1 LPRDELL
8 DGLRGSAGDFLVRGG
23 HEDETRLSHRPPPFV
38 IHTSCSGHTP
48 ATSRPELE
56 GAGKFAGMGIAPH
69 IARLRAFVGHEQLL
83 LPCATVLPLD
93 ERGRVLLAWA
103 AGHSDGW
110 GTVGGAVDPGE
121 SPAEA
126 AIREAR
132 EETGVEIRLIRL
144 VDVLGGPDYE
154 VTYPNG
160 DRAAYVTAVYEA
172 SVIDGVPAPADG
184 ELSDVAWFT
193 REELASIPLSRFTRA
208 LLTATGYLP
217 TA

>member
-1 LPRDELL
+1 
-8 DGLRGSAGDFLVRGG
+8 
-23 HEDETRLSHRPPPFV
+23 
-38 IHTSCSGHTP
+38 
-48 ATSRPELE
+48 
-56 GAGKFAGMGIAPH
+56 MGIAPH

-121 SPAEA
+121 SPAQA

-132 EETGVEIRLIRL
+132 EEIGVEIRLTRL
-144 VDVLGGPDYE
+144 VDVLGGADYE

-172 SVIDGVPAPADG
+172 SVVDGVPAPADG

-193 REELASIPLSRFTRA
+193 REELPTIPLSRFTRA

-217 TA
+217 TSQRPRSLALARDTTPAPAKPARGGVGGRPPTAKDENRKGKGTVGTRTG